1 MQEQLTKTIYN
12 TLTGKGI
19 PFKMYNYTGD
29 TIFSFGDNIIRVHD
43 NSILFNK
50 SEALE
55 DLLIDS
61 FMKDIYS
68 H

>member
-12 TLTGKGI
+12 TLTGKVI

-61 FMKDIYS
+61 IMKDVYS